1 VFLGPHLGKLLWCFM
16 ESHLLLGMLRILAF
30 AFEQPTVMN
39 SEGASVTQD
48 DEKGYWGKITEVED
62 GRKDSIEGD
71 LSHWG
76 SKKIE
81 IKGAVIVGV
90 GLEPEPVGR
99 FKMMEIEDEFVGE
112 EEDEEDEYDEMSED
126 VVIQNANN
134 LDSILVTTESDNQ
147 DSSDS
152 FGLPGAFE

>member
-1 VFLGPHLGKLLWCFM
+1 
-16 ESHLLLGMLRILAF
+16 
-30 AFEQPTVMN
+30 MN
-39 SEGASVTQD
+39 SEGASVTHD

-62 GRKDSIEGD
+62 GRKDSIEVG
-71 LSHWG
+71 G

-81 IKGAVIVGV
+81 IKGAVILGV

-99 FKMMEIEDEFVGE
+99 FKMIEIEDELVEE
-112 EEDEEDEYDEMSED
+112 EEDEEDDYDEMSED

-134 LDSILVTTESDNQ
+134 LDSILGTTEYDNQ

>member
-1 VFLGPHLGKLLWCFM
+1 
-16 ESHLLLGMLRILAF
+16 
-30 AFEQPTVMN
+30 MN
-39 SEGASVTQD
+39 SEGASVTHD

-62 GRKDSIEGD
+62 GRKDSIEVG
-71 LSHWG
+71 G

-81 IKGAVIVGV
+81 IKGAVILGV

-99 FKMMEIEDEFVGE
+99 FKMIEIEDELVEE

-134 LDSILVTTESDNQ
+134 LDSILGTTEYDNQ

-152 FGLPGAFE
+152 FGLPGAFEWNMHAMDQKNMSDLMV

>member
-1 VFLGPHLGKLLWCFM
+1 MTH
-16 ESHLLLGMLRILAF
+16 
-30 AFEQPTVMN
+30 
-39 SEGASVTQD
+39 D

-62 GRKDSIEGD
+62 GRKDSIEVG
-71 LSHWG
+71 G

-81 IKGAVIVGV
+81 IKGAVILGV

-99 FKMMEIEDEFVGE
+99 FKMIEI
-112 EEDEEDEYDEMSED
+112 EDEYDEMSED

-134 LDSILVTTESDNQ
+134 LDSILGTTEYDNQ

>member
-1 VFLGPHLGKLLWCFM
+1 MTH
-16 ESHLLLGMLRILAF
+16 
-30 AFEQPTVMN
+30 
-39 SEGASVTQD
+39 D

-62 GRKDSIEGD
+62 GRKDSIEVG
-71 LSHWG
+71 G
-76 SKKIE
+76 SKTIE
-81 IKGAVIVGV
+81 IKGAVILGV

-99 FKMMEIEDEFVGE
+99 FKMIEIEDELVEE
-112 EEDEEDEYDEMSED
+112 EEDEEDDYDEMSED

-134 LDSILVTTESDNQ
+134 LDSILGTTEYDNQ

>member
-1 VFLGPHLGKLLWCFM
+1 
-16 ESHLLLGMLRILAF
+16 
-30 AFEQPTVMN
+30 MN

-62 GRKDSIEGD
+62 GRKDSIEVG
-71 LSHWG
+71 G

-81 IKGAVIVGV
+81 IKGAVILGV

-99 FKMMEIEDEFVGE
+99 FKMIEIEDELVDE
-112 EEDEEDEYDEMSED
+112 EEDEEDKYNEMSED

-134 LDSILVTTESDNQ
+134 LDSILGTTESDNQ
-147 DSSDS
+147 DSSDL
-152 FGLPGAFE
+152 FGRPGTFE

>member
-1 VFLGPHLGKLLWCFM
+1 
-16 ESHLLLGMLRILAF
+16 
-30 AFEQPTVMN
+30 MN
-39 SEGASVTQD
+39 SEGASVTHD

-62 GRKDSIEGD
+62 GRKDSIEVG
-71 LSHWG
+71 G

-81 IKGAVIVGV
+81 IKGAVILGL

-99 FKMMEIEDEFVGE
+99 FKMIEIEDELVE
-112 EEDEEDEYDEMSED
+112 EEEYEEDEYDEMSED

-134 LDSILVTTESDNQ
+134 LDSILGTTEYDNQ

-152 FGLPGAFE
+152 FGLPGAFEWNMHAMDQKNMSDLMV

>member
-1 VFLGPHLGKLLWCFM
+1 
-16 ESHLLLGMLRILAF
+16 
-30 AFEQPTVMN
+30 MN
-39 SEGASVTQD
+39 SEGASVTHD

-62 GRKDSIEGD
+62 GRKDSIEVG
-71 LSHWG
+71 G

-81 IKGAVIVGV
+81 IKGAVILGV

-99 FKMMEIEDEFVGE
+99 FKMIEIEDELVEE

-134 LDSILVTTESDNQ
+134 LDSILGTTEYDNQ

-152 FGLPGAFE
+152 FGLPGAFEWNMHAMDQKNISDLMV